1 MKNTRCLASGLVLLV
16 ALLTGCMSVPMA
28 PTFGLQRSLYPGLAH
43 LRGDQINQA
52 FDTTVTLQSP
62 VSGGLAWLSEGP
74 HVVAGSV
81 PPVSE
86 YHRTGVIEAALAAL
100 RKAPFASVASLPTIP
115 EVTDR
120 PPSSNS
126 LEALRS
132 ASARFQYDVALVLQ
146 TGVAE
151 DRGPNPLAL
160 GYLGLVTIPLFPGT
174 DLGVS
179 SSAELCAVDVRT
191 GIMLGCSRGRASAQD
206 RFLFPLSV
214 NTRRDELVEET
225 LRSSVTAA
233 ATDLLQQV
241 SVRVAK

>member
-1 MKNTRCLASGLVLLV
+1 MKNTRCLASGLALLV
-16 ALLTGCMSVPMA
+16 ALLTACMSVPVG
-28 PTFGLQRSLYPGLAH
+28 PTLGLQRSLYPGIGD

-52 FDTTVTLQSP
+52 FDTTVTLRSP
-62 VSGGLAWLSEGP
+62 ISGGLAWLSEG
-74 HVVAGSV
+74 HQGAAGSA
-81 PPVSE
+81 PPLSE
-86 YHRTGVIEAALAAL
+86 FHRTGVIEAALAAL
-100 RKAPFASVASLPTIP
+100 RKAPFASVASLPTVP
-115 EVTDR
+115 EVTDK
-120 PPSSNS
+120 PPSSNT

-132 ASARFQYDVALVLQ
+132 ASAHFQYDVALLLQ
-146 TGVAE
+146 TGTAE

-214 NTRRDELVEET
+214 NTHREELVEET
-225 LRSSVTAA
+225 LRSSVTEAA
-233 ATDLLQQV
+233 SGLLQQL
-241 SVRVAK
+241 SVRVAE